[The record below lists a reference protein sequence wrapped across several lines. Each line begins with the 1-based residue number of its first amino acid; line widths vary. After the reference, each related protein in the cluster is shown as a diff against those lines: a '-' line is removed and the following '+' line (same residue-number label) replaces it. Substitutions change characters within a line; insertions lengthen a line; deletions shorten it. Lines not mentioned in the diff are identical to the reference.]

1 MAAGQNKSSLLKRAL
16 ILGLLMFEIFV
27 LVIMEAYK
35 YYYNLGIS
43 SFLSKEFLSAFLK
56 NFDILYPGNIF
67 WFVLFLVALTAI
79 IFLFVNFDRINES
92 VIKILFLYSILLF
105 IILIFSILL
114 PTSNSIDEITGKI
127 IQLNAKGTKIIS
139 LSLFVFLHVFMVIS
153 LCVISFSAL
162 KKFYIFRSI
171 WLTMISTVI
180 GFVVILLCV
189 YFYKDD
195 QQILSSGNLKL
206 DGGVVLG
213 AAVWGG
219 NRPSPVL
226 RERINKGYELF
237 NNGTIKYIVLT
248 GGGSPG
254 EMTEAEVAKN
264 ELLKKGVDPK
274 NILGENQSN
283 STLEQITY
291 VNKNIYKKDNWS
303 KIAVITDN
311 FHLFRSKQICNFF
324 GMRSYTVSSDTPL
337 SSESTFNYSVKESFG
352 VILFWLFG
360 MG

>member
-1 MAAGQNKSSLLKRAL
+1 MKATRNKSSLFKKTLL
-16 ILGLLMFEIFV
+16 LGLLLFEVIFLAV
-27 LVIMEAYK
+27 MEAYK
-35 YYYNLGIS
+35 YYHNLDINNFAS
-43 SFLSKEFLSAFLK
+43 REFISAFLK
-56 NFDILYPGNIF
+56 SFDITYPGNIF
-67 WFVLFLVALTAI
+67 W
-79 IFLFVNFDRINES
+79 
-92 VIKILFLYSILLF
+92 ILLF
-105 IILIFSILL
+105 IASLISLCILFLNLDKIRESTLKILSASSILLLILLVFSILL

-139 LSLFVFLHVFMVIS
+139 LSLFVFLHIFMIVS

-162 KKFYIFRSI
+162 KKFYVFRSI
-171 WLTMISTVI
+171 WLTIILVAA
-180 GFVVILLCV
+180 GFTVILLSI

-195 QQILSSGNLKL
+195 MRIITSNNLKL

-226 RERINKGYELF
+226 RERINKGYELL
-237 NNGTIKYIVLT
+237 NNGTIKYIILT

-264 ELLKKGVDPK
+264 ELLKKGVSLS
-274 NILGENQSN
+274 NIMAENQSN

-291 VNKNIYKKDNWS
+291 VNKNIYKKYNWN
-303 KIAVITDN
+303 KIVIITDN

-324 GMRSYTVSSDTPL
+324 GMNSYTAASDTPL
-337 SSESTFNYSVKESFG
+337 STESTLNYSIKESFG